1 MRIDIRRN
9 SLWRGCVTLEQVARE
24 VMDDLF
30 LKCCM
35 SVGWDFEQSDLGEG
49 VPACGR
55 VVDTRWSLMSLPI
68 QNIL

>member
-1 MRIDIRRN
+1 
-9 SLWRGCVTLEQVARE
+9 
-24 VMDDLF
+24 MDDLF